1 MQNRTRPRIFV
12 AGHAADVERIELAA
26 AELAAAGFAVA
37 SPDFTPAVDADD
49 LLARVDDDLAAVEAA
64 AVVAYLPGAEDT
76 LEVAHAELY
85 GVPVRCLADVLALA
99 VTR

>member
-1 MQNRTRPRIFV
+1 MHRTRPRIFV
-12 AGHAADVERIELAA
+12 AGHAADVERIKLAA

-37 SPDFTPAVDADD
+37 TPDFTPALDADD
-49 LLARVDDDLAAVEAA
+49 LLARVADDLAAVEAA

-85 GVPVRCLADVLALA
+85 GVPTVRLADVLALA